1 MQNIQGINMQT
12 INIEALSTKQKFIAL
27 EEIWDSLKKD
37 NAKELV
43 PDWHLEVLEQRE
55 KKHDFIDLEESK
67 KALQDMLKQ

>member
-1 MQNIQGINMQT
+1 MQT
-12 INIEALSTKQKFIAL
+12 LNIEASSTKQKFIAL

-37 NAKELV
+37 NSKELV
-43 PDWHLEVLEQRE
+43 PDWHLEVLNQRE